1 MKNLK
6 TFDQFLLETKEDPL
20 EQGLF
25 SKPGKGAVKGTGYK
39 DAAAANK
46 TVEIIDKLKKK
57 DFKHAMSIATTMEN
71 RANTHAN
78 QTPEMRDAAK
88 ILRKWIDA
96 NKRS

>member
-6 TFDQFLLETKEDPL
+6 TFNEYLLETKEDPL
-20 EQGLF
+20 EQGLY

-46 TVEIIDKLKKK
+46 TVEIIDKLKKT

-71 RANTHAN
+71 RAKTHAHP
-78 QTPEMRDAAK
+78 TPEMGEAAK